1 MKAIKVERH
10 LALGR
15 PYNPGMGRQSLDPE
29 PYWHT
34 LGTQVREA
42 EALGFDTLVTPE
54 TTFDPFMALAV
65 AALEPSKIELATGI
79 ALAFPRSPTTVA
91 YSSWDLQRMT
101 QGRFALGLGSQVK
114 GHIVR
119 RFGVEWQPAASRM
132 KDYVQ
137 ALRAVWSCWQ
147 DRAPLRHEGKYY
159 NLSLMIPT
167 FTPPPQKPEHAH
179 IPVHI
184 AAVNEAMLRV
194 AGEVADGVRLHGIV
208 TRKYM
213 DQVAFPNLQTGADRA
228 GRSLD
233 DLDVTGGA
241 FVVTG
246 KDQAEVEQSF
256 ENARRTIG
264 FYGSTRTYRVPFELG
279 GWADE
284 QAQLHELSVRGKW
297 DHMAAVVT
305 DEIVD
310 AFCVVGAHGEIAAK
324 MKVRLAGCTRFALDI
339 PTETAEQKRICKEIV
354 EDLHRPA

>member
-1 MKAIKVERH
+1 
-10 LALGR
+10 
-15 PYNPGMGRQSLDPE
+15 
-29 PYWHT
+29 
-34 LGTQVREA
+34 
-42 EALGFDTLVTPE
+42 
-54 TTFDPFMALAV
+54 
-65 AALEPSKIELATGI
+65 
-79 ALAFPRSPTTVA
+79 
-91 YSSWDLQRMT
+91 
-101 QGRFALGLGSQVK
+101 
-114 GHIVR
+114 
-119 RFGVEWQPAASRM
+119 
-132 KDYVQ
+132 
-137 ALRAVWSCWQ
+137 
-147 DRAPLRHEGKYY
+147 
-159 NLSLMIPT
+159 
-167 FTPPPQKPEHAH
+167 
-179 IPVHI
+179 
-184 AAVNEAMLRV
+184 MLRV

-213 DQVAFPNLQTGADRA
+213 DQVAFPNLQAGADRA

-297 DHMAAVVT
+297 DQMAAVVT
-305 DEIVD
+305 DEIAD
-310 AFCVVGAHGEIAAK
+310 AFCVVGAHGEIAAR

-339 PTETAEQKRICKEIV
+339 PTETAEQRGICREIV